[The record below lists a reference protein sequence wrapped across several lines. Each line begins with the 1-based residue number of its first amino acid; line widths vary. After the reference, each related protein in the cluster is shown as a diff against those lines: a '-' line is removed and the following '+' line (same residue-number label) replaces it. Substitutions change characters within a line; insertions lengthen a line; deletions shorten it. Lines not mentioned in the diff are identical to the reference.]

1 MAFRMKP
8 AESISHG
15 LRRLSKK
22 ELASALDGIRRGS
35 PTDERAVHEARRS
48 IKKLRALLRIV
59 EKDDGRTG
67 RGSRK
72 RLRSISQRVSRLRD
86 ATAMLQ
92 ILRKISSR
100 YPGAL
105 SEHTLAR
112 VRRRLKTHKEDVER
126 MIHRDGSWAKIVRT
140 LHDLEPAV
148 KRWKPAHEGFRA
160 LGPALRVAHRRGRK
174 ILASAV
180 ESQNDAQFHEWRK
193 QIKQLWYTLRLIED
207 ENETIHGDVEAL
219 DRAQTLLGADHDA
232 VILCEYL
239 SEMSSL
245 WHDPRDFGALR
256 HAAERFQHESR
267 RKAIRTS
274 RRVYTLTARAYVLR
288 IRQSRKKMKMTR
300 AA

>member
-1 MAFRMKP
+1 MKP

-22 ELASALDGIRRGS
+22 ELASALDSIRRGS

-72 RLRSISQRVSRLRD
+72 QLRSVSQRVSRLRD
-86 ATAMLQ
+86 ATAMIQ
-92 ILRKISSR
+92 ILRKISGR
-100 YPGAL
+100 YPSAL
-105 SEHTLAR
+105 SEHTMAR
-112 VRRRLKTHKEDVER
+112 VTRQLKTHKEDMER
-126 MIHRDGSWAKIVRT
+126 TTDQDGSWSKIVRT
-140 LHDLEPAV
+140 LRDLEAAV
-148 KRWKPAHEGFRA
+148 KRWKPAHDGFRV
-160 LGPALRVAHRRGRK
+160 LGPALRGAQRRGRK

-180 ESQNDAQFHEWRK
+180 ESQDDAHFHEWRK

-207 ENETIHGDVEAL
+207 ENQTIHGDVEAL

-232 VILCEYL
+232 VVLCEYL
-239 SEMSSL
+239 SGMSSSL
-245 WHDPRDFGALR
+245 WHDPRDFEALR
-256 HAAERFQHESR
+256 HAAARFQHEAR

-274 RRVYTLTARAYVLR
+274 RRVYTVTARAYVLR